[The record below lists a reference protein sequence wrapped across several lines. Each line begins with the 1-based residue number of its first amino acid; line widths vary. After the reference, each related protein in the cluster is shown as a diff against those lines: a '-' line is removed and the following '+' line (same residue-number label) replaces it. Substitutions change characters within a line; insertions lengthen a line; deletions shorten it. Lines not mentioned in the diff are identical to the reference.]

1 MMNFYETYECK
12 IDDKGRLKLPS
23 SLVKLLEATE
33 NKNFVVKRSVARM
46 CLEIYPMAPWEKI
59 MAKISKMN
67 RFITENADFIRIFT
81 SGVKNI
87 ELDASERVL
96 IPKDLKNFASL
107 TKDVVIAGAGEIFEI
122 WDKEAY
128 EAIISISQED
138 FAKLSEKVM
147 GNISF
152 DED

>member
-12 IDDKGRLKLPS
+12 IDEKGRLKLPS
-23 SLVKLLEATE
+23 TLVKLLEATE
-33 NKNFVVKRSVARM
+33 NKNFVVKRSVART
-46 CLEIYPMAPWEKI
+46 CLEIYPMAPWQKI

-87 ELDASERVL
+87 ELDASERIL
-96 IPKDLKNFASL
+96 IPKDLKNFATL
-107 TKDVVIAGAGEIFEI
+107 TKEVVIAGAGEIFEI
-122 WDKEAY
+122 WDKDVY
-128 EAIISISQED
+128 EQITSISQED
-138 FAKLSEKVM
+138 FAKLSERVM